1 MNSITKLPN
10 RPLRQ
15 REIGVLDDEGLDIVP
30 YGGVPEGGDMDVYAV
45 KLASN
50 DTAHALVY
58 DDDYGQWRHLA
69 STDATDLADADSQL
83 DPALDDWIGAN
94 YSGQFEV
101 LKAR

>member
-15 REIGVLDDEGLDIVP
+15 REIDVLDEEGLQIVP
-30 YGGVPEGGDMDVYAV
+30 YGGVPEGSEVEVYAV

-58 DDDYGQWRHLA
+58 DDDNEQWRHLA
-69 STDATDLADADSQL
+69 STDASDLSDADSRL
-83 DPALDDWIGAN
+83 DLALDDWIGN
-94 YSGQFEV
+94 HYSGRFEV
-101 LKAR
+101 LKAP